1 MTGNKFDISW
11 IIDTYEHNST
21 NVADWSITIQCYCP
35 KNAMNNSSGFA
46 GDDLLVLNTS
56 SLQLSVSSC
65 CTLLAVS
72 ELQFR
77 WDAIELHSSVLIMR
91 IKRLCEF
98 AGDDIQV
105 WLVHVRRWHHHRLYG
120 SSKEVIASTLINS
133 SLRLLWK
140 NAYQTDLIG
149 IFIYANLIAISNLFF
164 SIRKEELLA
173 INFVACN
180 GILSLFRDEPIN
192 KQLPLHFFDLRKF
205 AWIYQHDAILI
216 K

>member
-1 MTGNKFDISW
+1 MNLADR
-11 IIDTYEHNST
+11 ST
-21 NVADWSITIQCYCP
+21 TIQCYYP

-98 AGDDIQV
+98 AGDDVQV
-105 WLVHVRRWHHHRLYG
+105 SLVHVRGAGPHFSR
-120 SSKEVIASTLINS
+120 NS
-133 SLRLLWK
+133 SISGWFNRARQQSRW
-140 NAYQTDLIG
+140 
-149 IFIYANLIAISNLFF
+149 IFITNKWTSEIGDNSALIHGPFHRNRVTRKDNNIDYRSNHSHAGRTWSCGQYFMD
-164 SIRKEELLA
+164 RR
-173 INFVACN
+173 
-180 GILSLFRDEPIN
+180 RDN
-192 KQLPLHFFDLRKF
+192 HRV
-205 AWIYQHDAILI
+205 
-216 K
+216 